1 MAGAGG
7 FSLLAT
13 VLFALGPA
21 LTQSRT
27 DILSDL
33 KTQAGDDAPTRQ
45 RFRPRNPLV
54 AAQTALSVCLLI
66 TAGLFLRMAIDSAT
80 TDLGF
85 DADDTVLAEV
95 DAQLGGMDQGQALA
109 TYARLEER
117 LSQLPGV
124 ASVGLGALVPLGMIN
139 LSRDVQRAGAPAT
152 PGDRPATPEAGR
164 AFDARTNGV
173 GAGYFDAMGLRII
186 AGRTFTTAETFG
198 RGPARVAILDEPL
211 ARALWPDGP
220 SLGQQVQWAP
230 RNGKGEPSAPMEVV
244 GVVAATRS
252 GLFEQDA
259 AGAVYVPLAQEYVS
273 NVYFHVRPMR
283 PDLALVDTVRRELR
297 AAAPGLP
304 LFSVR
309 TFAAHVESAAE
320 YWMLRF
326 STLLFGAFG
335 VMALAVA
342 LVGIYGVTAYGVARR
357 TREIGVRMAIGARP
371 GAVLRMI
378 LSESLLTVTGGVAA
392 GWVLGVGAGRV
403 MAGIFVDLPAF
414 DSWTF
419 AAVPAGFVLAAL
431 AATWGPARRATAINP
446 VTALRAE

>member
-1 MAGAGG
+1 
-7 FSLLAT
+7 
-13 VLFALGPA
+13 
-21 LTQSRT
+21 
-27 DILSDL
+27 
-33 KTQAGDDAPTRQ
+33 
-45 RFRPRNPLV
+45 
-54 AAQTALSVCLLI
+54 
-66 TAGLFLRMAIDSAT
+66 
-80 TDLGF
+80 
-85 DADDTVLAEV
+85 
-95 DAQLGGMDQGQALA
+95 
-109 TYARLEER
+109 
-117 LSQLPGV
+117 
-124 ASVGLGALVPLGMIN
+124 
-139 LSRDVQRAGAPAT
+139 
-152 PGDRPATPEAGR
+152 
-164 AFDARTNGV
+164 
-173 GAGYFDAMGLRII
+173 
-186 AGRTFTTAETFG
+186 
-198 RGPARVAILDEPL
+198 
-211 ARALWPDGP
+211 
-220 SLGQQVQWAP
+220 
-230 RNGKGEPSAPMEVV
+230 
-244 GVVAATRS
+244 
-252 GLFEQDA
+252 
-259 AGAVYVPLAQEYVS
+259 VYVPLAQEYVS

-335 VMALAVA
+335 AMALAVA

-357 TREIGVRMAIGARP
+357 TREIGVRMAVGARP

-378 LSESLLTVTGGVAA
+378 LSESLLTVAGGVAA
-392 GWVLGVGAGRV
+392 GWLLGVGAGRV